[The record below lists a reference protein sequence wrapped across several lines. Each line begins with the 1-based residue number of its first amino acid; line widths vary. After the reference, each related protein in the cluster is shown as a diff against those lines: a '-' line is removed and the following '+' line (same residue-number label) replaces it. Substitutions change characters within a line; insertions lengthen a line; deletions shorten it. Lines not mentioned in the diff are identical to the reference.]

1 MLVDTKSIIINTDYD
16 TLFTFLSQE
25 ENAPKWAI
33 HYCLSI
39 RKVGDDYLVMTPEGE
54 MFIEI
59 ISDVKTGIVDMRC
72 GPTKD
77 EMLTFPARVTAL
89 PDGSCLFCLTCI
101 MLKDLTDE
109 ELTAL
114 RHSFQEEF
122 QALVKAVA

>member
-1 MLVDTKSIIINTDYD
+1 MLVDTKSIVINTDYT

-25 ENAPKWAI
+25 ENVPKWSI
-33 HYCLSI
+33 HYCKSI
-39 RKVGDDYLVMTPEGE
+39 RKDGEDYLVETPDGE

-59 ISDVKTGIVDMRC
+59 VSDIKTGIVDMRC
-72 GPTKD
+72 GPSKD

-89 PDGSCLFCLTCI
+89 PDGTCLFCLTCI
-101 MLKDLTDE
+101 MMKDLTGD

-114 RHSFQEEF
+114 RQAFQEEF